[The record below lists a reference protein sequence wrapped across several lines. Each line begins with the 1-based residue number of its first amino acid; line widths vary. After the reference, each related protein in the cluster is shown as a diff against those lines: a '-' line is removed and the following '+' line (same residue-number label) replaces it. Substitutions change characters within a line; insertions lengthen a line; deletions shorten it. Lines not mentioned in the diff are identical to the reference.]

1 MSDLKTNLQE
11 ILQEKQNKIVPEN
24 IKKDV
29 QIFDVTGT
37 YECSGSSGGGDVKLF
52 ETEEEMQADST
63 AQEGDLAVVYRE
75 EIQNMTADTQTQ
87 YITFPETVVLPEAM
101 TNSVYCM
108 LRAVDE
114 SVMFE
119 GQVSLN
125 ANRFSFSGYT
135 ETGMIRVMY
144 ESSDGITYT
153 RTSFSGGSGD
163 LTNPVDLGTVV
174 GVYSSEEWNDN
185 FGYFMQIGGMTF
197 DGLYKYS
204 KDEKFVDK
212 NYYAGKYYNTNL
224 EESDIL
230 IKNINIDYDYVN
242 SLITFDAWKKDFNI
256 ECKIITDWD
265 VSSDGNINYII
276 PKEFYAVYGTRSH
289 TSYWKQL
296 YLNDNKI
303 KIGISSSELPS
314 DVAIPCLHYN
324 NGTYSVENWMPVTYI
339 QIQFYEDNPSLT
351 YTIDNHFIPYNKERG
366 IIIFN
371 DYIERGQASKS
382 VIYDGINRIEYWDM
396 YCNENGFSESDL
408 YRNYYSYKYLLAPNQ
423 YTLTSSNQLL
433 PNISAYGKNGNVI
446 GDGSIYDN
454 LDLNAIWS
462 NILNISTPI
471 SDIADGYK
479 LLSDNISSNK
489 LFSGIINAEAKNYMC
504 KTSSTGVPLG
514 NIFGVSSEYV
524 VVGVGTNL
532 IYYSKRRW
540 DSDIIVYSYN
550 TSTFE
555 IKTYNIPYTKENYD
569 AYVSATNGYI
579 YVGYITDYPQGSNGW
594 VYKVTVSAL
603 DTNTNEYTQLYTN
616 TLVKSSTM
624 DMYAINGIALV
635 MHHYISNYSV
645 IRVNAAEHDYG
656 NFLPDYTGWSSSYQS
671 CYSLDGNIIYM
682 PGIYNNSSSNRMVY
696 DKSSNLDAYYTDSS
710 TSVTGWATER
720 LIPNYGNKYILGI
733 KQHTSSDT
741 DKLIIYNRSS
751 HTITAND
758 LGTDFLSSSDKWIA
772 IKNNILYLEQYQIN
786 LDTYKVTKSHFLHS
800 TYYLPTISNDN
811 NLIVGNAPSIAG
823 KYIVKSTPI
832 DIGSIDLT
840 KKPDFIFSYPYTNN
854 SASNNIP
861 ILVDNTEKDYSAT
874 ISPEE
879 YNTALDTS
887 EQILGE
893 EETANE

>member
-37 YECSGSSGGGDVKLF
+37 YEGSGSSGGGDVKLF

-101 TNSVYCM
+101 TNSAYCM
-108 LRAVDE
+108 LRAADE

-163 LTNPVDLGTVV
+163 LTNPVDLGTSVK
-174 GVYSSEEWNDN
+174 VYRSEEWNDN
-185 FGYFMQIGGMTF
+185 MGYFMQSEGGTF
-197 DGLYKYS
+197 DGLYHYEYS
-204 KDEKFVDK
+204 PNEDYISFVTNISKSEPYYEYSEPINVKAIMDKFMEKLIPLNTG
-212 NYYAGKYYNTNL
+212 NYNG
-224 EESDIL
+224 IL
-230 IKNINIDYDYVN
+230 IYDDTNSSIIFYKSLNQLFGTLTSDDTDVLSINGGTYSSPQTTSKVWNKYVYDINEDNITQSTVTSPSTTAYTAPGNSYSDNMYLIDEEIDPSKLFAEVYVYTDSNNYEVTTRYIAYKVYDYVN
-242 SLITFDAWKKDFNI
+242 NSK
-256 ECKIITDWD
+256 
-265 VSSDGNINYII
+265 SGQINL
-276 PKEFYAVYGTRSH
+276 KA
-289 TSYWKQL
+289 
-296 YLNDNKI
+296 
-303 KIGISSSELPS
+303 KIGELLTWIY
-314 DVAIPCLHYN
+314 AK
-324 NGTYSVENWMPVTYI
+324 T
-339 QIQFYEDNPSLT
+339 QFNLMSPE
-351 YTIDNHFIPYNKERG
+351 
-366 IIIFN
+366 
-371 DYIERGQASKS
+371 
-382 VIYDGINRIEYWDM
+382 
-396 YCNENGFSESDL
+396 
-408 YRNYYSYKYLLAPNQ
+408 
-423 YTLTSSNQLL
+423 QLL

-645 IRVNAAEHDYG
+645 IRVNAAEHEYG

-893 EETANE
+893 EETVNE